1 MCTGNM
7 PLVPRLV
14 GVKKREG
21 ESKDI
26 DSCEKN
32 IKGSKWKLQLQDID
46 TGLEVC
52 IKQEFLLMDACYDVQ
67 MCISSIENV
76 IIYL

>member
-14 GVKKREG
+14 GGKKREG
-21 ESKDI
+21 ESKET

-32 IKGSKWKLQLQDID
+32 IKGLKWKLQFQDIG
-46 TGLEVC
+46 TSLEVY

-67 MCISSIENV
+67 MCISSIKNI